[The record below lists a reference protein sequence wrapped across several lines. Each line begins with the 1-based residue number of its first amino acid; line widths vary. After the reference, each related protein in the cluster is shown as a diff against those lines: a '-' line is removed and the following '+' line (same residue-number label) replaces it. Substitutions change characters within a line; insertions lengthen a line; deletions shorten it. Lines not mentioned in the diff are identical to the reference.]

1 MLSYVLIAFLR
12 YNSHT
17 IQVTHLMHIIYWF
30 LVFCIFADMCKHN
43 QVNFRIFSSPQKETP
58 CPLTHRLL
66 TPPTHHS
73 QPYFLPL
80 YPDVEL
86 LGKGMGAGVRGEPG
100 WRRHLSVNFQFKR
113 IHSQSIRKTPLRLI
127 FSIHIHFNQHTW
139 KVSCSWWRQMQLHD
153 KESIFSCWENPTDLS
168 HSQMYQS
175 YTKS

>member
-17 IQVTHLMHIIYWF
+17 IQVTHLKHIIYWF

-58 CPLTHRLL
+58 CPLTHHLL
-66 TPPTHHS
+66 TPPTHS

-80 YPDVEL
+80 YTDAEL

-113 IHSQSIRKTPLRLI
+113 IQSIYKKN
-127 FSIHIHFNQHTW
+127 SIKINF
-139 KVSCSWWRQMQLHD
+139 LH
-153 KESIFSCWENPTDLS
+153 
-168 HSQMYQS
+168 S
-175 YTKS
+175 YTL